1 MRDTTRVLIA
11 LVAAVLLGI
20 VIGGAGNAALLSA
33 VDWLVPVG
41 TLWVT
46 AIRMTVIPL
55 VVSLVITGVAS
66 VADVRSVG
74 KIGARSMAV
83 FLGLLLFVAAIAVPA
98 APLLFGLLP
107 PVGASRPPLPAG
119 AAEVASEIAKSGPA
133 QSASAWI
140 VSLLPTN
147 PIAAAATGAMLPLVL
162 FAILFALALTQVSGR
177 PRETLVDVFRAI
189 GDTMQVMVAAVIR
202 LAPIGIFA
210 LVLPLAA
217 HTGSA
222 FAGAIGFYVLVYSG
236 VSVAMALL
244 LYPVVA
250 LAGGIPMATFAKAAL
265 PAQLIAFSSSS
276 SVASLPALIESADER
291 LRLPSRASGFVLPLA
306 VSTLKAAAPLS
317 WAIGACFIGWFYG
330 VPLGVRELGTVAF
343 AGVFLSFATPGVP
356 NGAFLLLT
364 PLFVQIGLPP
374 EGIGI
379 LIALDAIPDRFSTVM
394 NVTGDLAAA
403 AIVTGRGERERE
415 H

>member
-1 MRDTTRVLIA
+1 MIVRDTTRVLIA
-11 LVAAVLLGI
+11 LVAAALLGI
-20 VIGGAGNAALLSA
+20 LVGATGNAALLSA
-33 VDWLVPVG
+33 VDMVAPIG

-66 VADVRSVG
+66 VSDVRSVG
-74 KIGARSMAV
+74 RIGARSVGV

-98 APLLFGLLP
+98 APLVFRLLP
-107 PVGASRPPLPAG
+107 SAGGTHPPLPAG
-119 AAEVASEIAKSGPA
+119 AAEVAGEIAKSGSA
-133 QSASAWI
+133 QSASAWL

-147 PIAAAATGAMLPLVL
+147 PIAAAANGAMLPLVL
-162 FAILFALALTQVSGR
+162 FTILFALALTQVAGE
-177 PRETLVDVFRAI
+177 PRETLVQVFRAI
-189 GDTMQVMVAAVIR
+189 GDTMQVMVAKVIT

-236 VSVAMALL
+236 ASVVMAVL

-250 LAGGIPMATFAKAAL
+250 VAGGIPMARFAKAAL

-276 SVASLPALIESADER
+276 SVASLPALIESAEER
-291 LRLPSRASGFVLPLA
+291 LGLPDRASGFVLPLA

-330 VPLGVRELGTVAF
+330 VPLGLRELGTVAF
-343 AGVFLSFATPGVP
+343 AGVFLSFAAPGVP

-403 AIVTGRGERERE
+403 AIVTGRER